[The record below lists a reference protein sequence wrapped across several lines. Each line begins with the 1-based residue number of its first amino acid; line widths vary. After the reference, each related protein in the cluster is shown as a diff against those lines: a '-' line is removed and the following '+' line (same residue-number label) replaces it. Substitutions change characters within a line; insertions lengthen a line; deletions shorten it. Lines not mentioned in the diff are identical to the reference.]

1 MYRRIV
7 ISVTSP
13 QRHFGQTYLHLDVGQ
28 DLTVAD
34 LKARIQ
40 RESGFSPSQQSLYH
54 NGQVL
59 VDDSKTLK
67 GFNIQ
72 DEDVLEMLIQGPN
85 NGSSQSH
92 AAGVPRPEDPETIRQ
107 AAEKEPRIVARIRSQ
122 DPELA
127 DAVPNPTLFAQRFHE
142 MQQSEN
148 EAESRSQR
156 ELALLNANPFDVD
169 AQRKIE
175 EMIRKD
181 RLMENLQ
188 EALQFSPEGKK
199 AHSPASLPFGWK

>member
-1 MYRRIV
+1 MA
-7 ISVTSP
+7 
-13 QRHFGQTYLHLDVGQ
+13 G
-28 DLTVAD
+28 
-34 LKARIQ
+34 LKARIHK
-40 RESGFSPSQQSLYH
+40 ESGFSPSQQSLFH
-54 NGQVL
+54 NGQDL
-59 VDDSKTLK
+59 FDESKTLQ

-72 DEDVLEMLIQGPN
+72 DEDVLEMLIQNARGPN

-188 EALQFSPEGKK
+188 EALQFSPEGKRTLFLYRWTETEK
-199 AHSPASLPFGWK
+199 KSQTKDRSPLPLPSTPINRDDDG